1 MSYVGVILTFVF
13 VNNLV
18 LSQLLGVCPFV
29 GVPRRTGESLV
40 LGCAVTFVLSLSALA
55 TWAVYRMA
63 LVPLRMEY
71 LQTVTFVLVI
81 VGLVR
86 LLEKGVQRVSPPLR
100 RALGVYLP
108 MLSTNCAVLGMALIA
123 VRSGYGALESFVA
136 GIAAGAGFLLAL
148 VIMSSIREKLDA
160 EWVPHPLRG
169 VPITFVTAGLMALA
183 FLAFDRALLQSL
195 LG

>member
-63 LVPLRMEY
+63 LVPLRM
-71 LQTVTFVLVI
+71 V
-81 VGLVR
+81 
-86 LLEKGVQRVSPPLR
+86 
-100 RALGVYLP
+100 
-108 MLSTNCAVLGMALIA
+108 STNCAVLGMALIA